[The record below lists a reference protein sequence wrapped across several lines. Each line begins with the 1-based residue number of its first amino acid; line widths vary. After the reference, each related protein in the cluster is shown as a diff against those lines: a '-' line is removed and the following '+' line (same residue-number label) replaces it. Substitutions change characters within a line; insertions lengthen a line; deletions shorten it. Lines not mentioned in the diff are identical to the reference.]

1 MRLLFLL
8 QPGTNSRSIFL
19 DLIAGCRTLGHD
31 VLIFEL
37 EPLWSLTQR
46 AAPQRTAVQGDISRM
61 LATFI
66 QNNKID
72 LTVGMWANALT
83 TLGLV
88 NHNNKL
94 VTLFDAIEHPHLMV
108 WLDSPE
114 RANDGSVVTLFGVG
128 VMQSPWLFHFIN
140 NTGTAVEMTELFGF
154 NRDTVL
160 PSRYGINP
168 EVFAPQPGATNKRFD
183 IMFSAGG
190 GDRWQT
196 PTPLML
202 DEVKRDEPDMDAV
215 RRELARQVNPK
226 LDALAQS
233 FDAASRPAVREVMA
247 QLMTMQIERRDM
259 PMVERLERI
268 RRDDDLRGAVQA
280 FTNRH
285 ALYVQVTQAIRSIE
299 HFARAFTFV
308 YLARHFNC
316 GMFGSADFS
325 AWGCGVKSEGF
336 VDYDKQAA
344 IYDQA
349 RLGLSV
355 MRWQDEVGIHIK
367 PMEIA
372 ASGVAPL
379 AWSRRGL
386 ADLYTPGR
394 EIVTYDALPE
404 ARDKVSA
411 LLADPTGL
419 STLAEAAYQRTRRDH
434 TWASVCDELLSRI
447 GRATGRWEIPA
458 KNADSIAA

>member
-1 MRLLFLL
+1 
-8 QPGTNSRSIFL
+8 
-19 DLIAGCRTLGHD
+19 
-31 VLIFEL
+31 
-37 EPLWSLTQR
+37 
-46 AAPQRTAVQGDISRM
+46 
-61 LATFI
+61 
-66 QNNKID
+66 
-72 LTVGMWANALT
+72 
-83 TLGLV
+83 
-88 NHNNKL
+88 
-94 VTLFDAIEHPHLMV
+94 
-108 WLDSPE
+108 
-114 RANDGSVVTLFGVG
+114 
-128 VMQSPWLFHFIN
+128 
-140 NTGTAVEMTELFGF
+140 
-154 NRDTVL
+154 
-160 PSRYGINP
+160 
-168 EVFAPQPGATNKRFD
+168 
-183 IMFSAGG
+183 
-190 GDRWQT
+190 
-196 PTPLML
+196 ML